1 LLRSEVSQSCDAGG
15 GARLRFA
22 PAPGPGMVHFPG
34 DAHPP
39 FSPRVAAGG
48 MDRRGEGGVGRIR
61 HHPAGRGC
69 ADPARGG
76 RPRPIPRGGRGPD
89 GLAGEGEGGRRS
101 PRRGR
106 RTSGRDDGGRRNR
119 LRDRARISPRDRGGR
134 RGRHAFLSR
143 GRVGVGM
150 AAWLFHFALVA
161 YAVAAVRHL
170 ATVVRDRKES
180 AAWADRAIALG
191 FVLHGASVALRMVEI
206 VRGGPFHFS
215 VGLSLLAFLSVGAY
229 LLAGRGLP
237 LLGACV
243 APLVVG

>member
-1 LLRSEVSQSCDAGG
+1 
-15 GARLRFA
+15 
-22 PAPGPGMVHFPG
+22 
-34 DAHPP
+34 
-39 FSPRVAAGG
+39 
-48 MDRRGEGGVGRIR
+48 
-61 HHPAGRGC
+61 
-69 ADPARGG
+69 GG

-215 VGLSLLAFLSVGAY
+215 VGLSLLAFLTVGVY

-243 APLVVG
+243 APLVVGILLPAHAIPEITASTPTWLGWARPVHIGVALAGLALFGLGFLVSIFYLLLQRELKARRPGTMFR